1 MPGLSLLNQGRSC
14 LLPNQPRHPW
24 VLVSGEDCYAWDD
37 QGQRYLDFASG
48 ATGNLLGHGHPRVVG
63 VLGSHARG
71 LLAAPARGFHR
82 AQVELATELAD
93 LTFADRILFCR
104 DAKEARAAA
113 VALSAEHRRLRK
125 EIRPEI
131 IVPMPE
137 EVEEPVSISVPG
149 VQLRRVRYGDAAAV
163 AEVISERTSGVM
175 AAPLAFAGGIL
186 VPPPRY
192 MRDLRALCDAA
203 RALLIVD
210 ESRIAIGRT
219 GTLFASDPAD
229 IRPDMQILAHSLAAG
244 DPFGIVLL
252 REELSRGAGRSLVG
266 FNLGGAPLQCGLT
279 LETIRALV
287 DDDLLDSCARV
298 GRYLFNQL
306 TALRR
311 ASPLMTAVSG
321 AGLMLSARLAVRAD
335 DIVLACRKKGVLL
348 GQAGHDTLLVVPPL
362 TIQRAHVRALLAT
375 LREVFRE
382 YAGDATPSEAEDE
395 AEDEDDVPSAVVE

>member
-37 QGQRYLDFASG
+37 MGQRYLDFASG
-48 ATGNLLGHGHPRVVG
+48 ATGNLLGHGHPRIVG
-63 VLGSHARG
+63 ALAAHGRG

-82 AQVELATELAD
+82 AQVELATLLAD
-93 LTFADRILFCR
+93 LTFADRVLFCR

-113 VALSAEHRRLRK
+113 VALTAEHRRLR
-125 EIRPEI
+125 EEARPEI

-137 EVEEPVSISVPG
+137 EVEEPVRISVPH
-149 VQLRRVRYGDAAAV
+149 VKIRRVRYGDAAAV
-163 AEVISERTSGVM
+163 AEVLSEKTSAVM
-175 AAPLAFAGGIL
+175 AAPIAFAGGVI
-186 VPPPRY
+186 VPPPRF

-203 RALLIVD
+203 GALLVVD
-210 ESRIAIGRT
+210 ESRIPLGRA
-219 GTLFASDPAD
+219 GTLFASEPSE
-229 IRPDMQILAHSLAAG
+229 IRPDMLVLAHSLAAG

-287 DDDLLDSCARV
+287 DDDLLRSCSRV
-298 GRYLFNQL
+298 GKYLSNQL

-311 ASPLMTAVSG
+311 SSPLVLAVAG
-321 AGLMLSARLAVRAD
+321 AGLMLSVQVAVPAD
-335 DIVLACRKKGVLL
+335 DIVLACCKKGVLL
-348 GQAGHDTLLVVPPL
+348 GQAGRDTLLVQPPL
-362 TIQRAHVRALLAT
+362 TIQRAHVRVLLAT
-375 LREVFRE
+375 LREVLRE
-382 YAGDATPSEAEDE
+382 YAGDSMP
-395 AEDEDDVPSAVVE
+395 DDQKGS